1 MTPFQRHL
9 KEALYLTDQ
18 VKIDIQT
25 PETPERQTTAPPS
38 GGDPS
43 PNPNVRP
50 GGYLPGGPPWIW
62 KDPDGS
68 LVDPDGNP
76 VDQDGNP
83 IDPNPEPDPDEDP
96 FDEFRDPDE
105 LDQWQKGYN
114 EYFTYEILQWLK
126 GDGDRPGRTI
136 EDIIDTIDA
145 NYPRKPMWRF
155 R

>member
-1 MTPFQRHL
+1 M
-9 KEALYLTDQ
+9 
-18 VKIDIQT
+18 
-25 PETPERQTTAPPS
+25 
-38 GGDPS
+38 
-43 PNPNVRP
+43 
-50 GGYLPGGPPWIW
+50 
-62 KDPDGS
+62 
-68 LVDPDGNP
+68 
-76 VDQDGNP
+76 DQDGNP

-145 NYPRKPMWRF
+145 NYPRKPIPNWDRVYGSK